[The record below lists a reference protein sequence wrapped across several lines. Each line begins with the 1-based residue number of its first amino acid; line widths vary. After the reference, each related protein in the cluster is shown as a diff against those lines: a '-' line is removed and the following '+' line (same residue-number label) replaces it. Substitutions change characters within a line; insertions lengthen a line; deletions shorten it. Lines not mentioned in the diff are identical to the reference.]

1 MKKIKKENKKLRGD
15 PMFNLA
21 DRLQALPPYL
31 FAEID
36 AIKSKKMKENI
47 NIIDLGVGDPDLPTP
62 KHIVDAMKK
71 AVEKVENQKYPS
83 YEGSTE
89 FREAVANFYKRRK
102 GVELDPSKNVLA
114 LIGSKEGIAH
124 LPLAFVNPGDYV
136 LIPDPGYPVYNAS
149 AILAGG
155 KPYYIPLLEDNNFL
169 PDLDSIPDEIARKSK
184 LMFLN
189 YPNNPTTAVAEMDFI
204 KEAVDFCI
212 DNKII
217 LAHDAAYS
225 EITFNYRAR
234 SFLEYDEAFEVTIEF
249 NSLSKTYNM
258 TGWRIGFAVGNHEIL
273 SGLLKVKTNI
283 DSGVFQAIQEAASVA
298 LNGSDEVIEQ
308 INKIYEER
316 RNKFVKGLR
325 KLGFKVNYPKAT
337 FYVWFRVPE
346 GYTSIDFSKKLLEDA
361 GIVVTPGIG
370 FGKNGEGFVRV
381 SLTKPINIIDEAL
394 KRLERIEF

>member
-1 MKKIKKENKKLRGD
+1 
-15 PMFNLA
+15 MFNLA

>member
-1 MKKIKKENKKLRGD
+1 VKKIKKENKKLRGD